1 MIALRSFVLLLI
13 TSTFSLAQAN
23 PLLDEVV
30 RTVEQRLDARVGVA
44 LYDSATGETWSYQG
58 DDRFPITST
67 FKTLAC
73 AALLSRAE
81 KGVEHLDR
89 RVTFT
94 EDDLVTYSPVT
105 ETRTGEPGMTLE
117 ELCEATMATS
127 DNSAANFVLDAL
139 GGPDSVT
146 GFARDLGDTITRLDR
161 TETTLNEA
169 TPGDPRDTTTPNA
182 MVNNLRKLVL
192 GDTLTDGSRDTLI
205 SWLRGNRVS
214 DNLLRAVIPQDW
226 KIGDRS
232 GAGGYGS
239 RSITAVLWPP
249 NREPLV
255 LAIYITE
262 TGATFDE
269 RNSAIADIGHVVM
282 KHY

>member
-1 MIALRSFVLLLI
+1 MVALRAFVLLLI
-13 TSTFSLAQAN
+13 TSAFSLAQAD
-23 PLLDEVV
+23 PLLEVV
-30 RTVEQRLDARVGVA
+30 KAVEQRLDARMGVA
-44 LYDSATGETWSYQG
+44 LYDSATGETWGYQG
-58 DDRFPITST
+58 DNRFPMTST

-73 AALLSRAE
+73 ATLLAKADSGAAD
-81 KGVEHLDR
+81 LDQ
-89 RVTFT
+89 RVTFGK
-94 EDDLVTYSPVT
+94 DDLVTYSPVT

-139 GGPDSVT
+139 GGPDGVT
-146 GFARDLGDTITRLDR
+146 AFARGLGDTITRLDR

-169 TPGDPRDTTTPNA
+169 TPDDPRDTTTPNA

-192 GDTLTDGSRDTLI
+192 SDTLSDSSRETLI

-214 DNLLRAVIPQDW
+214 DNLLRAAVPQGW

-249 NREPLV
+249 NRKPLV

-269 RNSAIADIGHVVM
+269 RNSAIADIGRVVV

>member
-1 MIALRSFVLLLI
+1 MVALRAFVLLLI
-13 TSTFSLAQAN
+13 TSAFSLAQAD
-23 PLLDEVV
+23 PLLEVV
-30 RTVEQRLDARVGVA
+30 KAVEQRLDARMGVA
-44 LYDSATGETWSYQG
+44 LYDSATGETWDYQG
-58 DDRFPITST
+58 DNRFPMTST

-73 AALLSRAE
+73 AALLAKADSGAAD
-81 KGVEHLDR
+81 LDQ
-89 RVTFT
+89 RVMFGK
-94 EDDLVTYSPVT
+94 DDLVTYSPVT
-105 ETRTGEPGMTLE
+105 ETRTGEPGMTLA

-127 DNSAANFVLDAL
+127 DNAAANLVLNAI
-139 GGPDSVT
+139 GGPNSVT
-146 GFARDLGDTITRLDR
+146 GFVRGLGDTITRLDR

-192 GDTLTDGSRDTLI
+192 GDTLSDSSRDTLI

-214 DNLLRAVIPQDW
+214 DNLLRAAVPQDW

-249 NREPLV
+249 NRKPLV

-269 RNSAIADIGHVVM
+269 RNSAIADIGRVVV

>member
-13 TSTFSLAQAN
+13 TSAFSLAQAN
-23 PLLDEVV
+23 PLLEVV
-30 RTVEQRLDARVGVA
+30 RAVEQRLDARVGVA
-44 LYDSATGETWSYQG
+44 LYDSATGETWDYQG

-81 KGVEHLDR
+81 KGVENLDR
-89 RVTFT
+89 RVTFGK
-94 EDDLVTYSPVT
+94 DDLVTYSPVT

-139 GGPDSVT
+139 GGPDGVT
-146 GFARDLGDTITRLDR
+146 GFVRDLGDTITRLDR

-192 GDTLTDGSRDTLI
+192 GDTLSDGSRDTLV
-205 SWLRGNRVS
+205 SWLKGNRVS
-214 DNLLRAVIPQDW
+214 DNLLRAAIPQDW

-262 TGATFDE
+262 TEATFDE
-269 RNSAIADIGHVVM
+269 RNGAIADIGHVVI

>member
-1 MIALRSFVLLLI
+1 
-13 TSTFSLAQAN
+13 
-23 PLLDEVV
+23 
-30 RTVEQRLDARVGVA
+30 
-44 LYDSATGETWSYQG
+44 
-58 DDRFPITST
+58 
-67 FKTLAC
+67 
-73 AALLSRAE
+73 
-81 KGVEHLDR
+81 
-89 RVTFT
+89 
-94 EDDLVTYSPVT
+94 
-105 ETRTGEPGMTLE
+105 
-117 ELCEATMATS
+117 MATS
-127 DNSAANFVLDAL
+127 DNTAANLVLNAI
-139 GGPDSVT
+139 GGPSSVT
-146 GFARDLGDTITRLDR
+146 GFVRGLGDTITRLDR

-192 GDTLTDGSRDTLI
+192 GDTLSDSSRDKLI

-214 DNLLRAVIPQDW
+214 DNLLRAAVPQDW

-249 NREPLV
+249 NRKPLV

-269 RNSAIADIGHVVM
+269 RNSAIADIGRVVV

>member
-1 MIALRSFVLLLI
+1 MVALRAFVLLLI
-13 TSTFSLAQAN
+13 TSAFSLAQAD
-23 PLLDEVV
+23 PLLEAVKA
-30 RTVEQRLDARVGVA
+30 VEQRLDARIGVA
-44 LYDSATGETWSYQG
+44 LYDSATGETWEYKG
-58 DDRFPITST
+58 DNRFPMTST

-73 AALLSRAE
+73 AALLAKADSGAAD
-81 KGVEHLDR
+81 LDQ
-89 RVTFT
+89 RVTFGK
-94 EDDLVTYSPVT
+94 DDLVTYSPVT
-105 ETRTGEPGMTLE
+105 ERRTGGPGMSLG

-127 DNSAANFVLDAL
+127 DNTAANLVLNAI
-139 GGPDSVT
+139 GGPSSVT
-146 GFARDLGDTITRLDR
+146 GFVRGLGDTITRLDR

-182 MVNNLRKLVL
+182 MVDNLRKLVL
-192 GDTLTDGSRDTLI
+192 GDTLSDSSRDTLI

-214 DNLLRAVIPQDW
+214 DNLLRATVPQDW

-249 NREPLV
+249 NRKPLV

-269 RNSAIADIGHVVM
+269 RNSAIADIGRVVV

>member
-1 MIALRSFVLLLI
+1 MVALRAFVLLLI
-13 TSTFSLAQAN
+13 TSAFSLAQAD
-23 PLLDEVV
+23 PLLEAVKA
-30 RTVEQRLDARVGVA
+30 VEQRLDARMGVA
-44 LYDSATGETWSYQG
+44 LYDTATGETWDYQG
-58 DDRFPITST
+58 DNRFPMTST

-73 AALLSRAE
+73 AALLAKTDSGAAD
-81 KGVEHLDR
+81 LDQ
-89 RVTFT
+89 RVTFGK
-94 EDDLVTYSPVT
+94 DDLVTYSPVT
-105 ETRTGEPGMTLE
+105 ETRTGEPGMTLG

-127 DNSAANFVLDAL
+127 DNTAANLVLNAI
-139 GGPDSVT
+139 GGPSSVT
-146 GFARDLGDTITRLDR
+146 GFVRGLGDTITRLDR
-161 TETTLNEA
+161 AETTLNEA

-192 GDTLTDGSRDTLI
+192 GDTLSDSSRDTLI

-214 DNLLRAVIPQDW
+214 DNLLRAAVPQDW

-249 NREPLV
+249 NRKPLV

-269 RNSAIADIGHVVM
+269 RNSAIADIGRAVV